1 MPVKKQQRSESST
14 DIILESISDGVFTVD
29 LNWKITSFNRAAE
42 EITGISR
49 QEAIG
54 QRCSDV
60 FRASMCEVN
69 CALRQTMEKGSP
81 IINQAA
87 FIVSAEGKRIPISV
101 STALLKDKKDKV
113 IGGVET
119 FRDLSLVEELRKE
132 LKGLYQ
138 LGDWVSQ
145 SQQIRKLFEILPQ
158 VASSD
163 ATVLI
168 QGETGT
174 GKDFLAKTIH
184 NLSPRKN
191 YPFVA
196 VNCGAIPEALLESE
210 LFGYKAGAFTGATRD
225 KPGRFTL
232 AEKGTLFLDEIGELT
247 PAIQV
252 KLLRVLQDKT
262 YEPLGGTRTHK
273 ADVRVIAATNKN
285 LAGLVKK
292 GLFRED
298 LYYRIHII
306 QLDLLPL
313 RSRKEDIPLLVDH
326 FIQRFNRIQGKTI
339 AGISPE
345 TLSLLMSYDYP
356 GNIRELENIIEH
368 AFVLCNEGMIQ
379 PQHLPETFMMKS
391 IPALRAPY
399 PGKDPFA
406 ILESQLILQTLA
418 RNQFDREAAAREL
431 GIHKSTFYRKIKKLK
446 INLPPA
452 R

>member
-1 MPVKKQQRSESST
+1 MPLKQQKGPESST

-42 EITGISR
+42 EITGIPR
-49 QEAIG
+49 REAIG

-87 FIVSAEGKRIPISV
+87 FIISAEGKRIPISV
-101 STALLKDKKDKV
+101 STALLKDKKSKV

-132 LKGLYQ
+132 LKGGYH

-158 VASSD
+158 VASSG

-184 NLSPRKN
+184 NLSPRKK

-232 AEKGTLFLDEIGELT
+232 ADKGTLFLDEIGELT

-262 YEPLGGTRTHK
+262 FEPLGGTRTHK

-298 LYYRIHII
+298 LYYRIHVI
-306 QLDLLPL
+306 QLDLPPL
-313 RSRKEDIPLLVDH
+313 RSRKEDIPLLIEH

-339 AGISPE
+339 SGVTVE

-379 PQHLPETFMMKS
+379 PQHLPDTFMMKS
-391 IPALRAPY
+391 LPALRAHY

-406 ILESQLILQTLA
+406 ILETQLILQTLA
-418 RNQFDREAAAREL
+418 RNQFDREAAVREL